1 MEIKEANMISF
12 YENYNLKI
20 PIKQPTCYKNF
31 QKPTCIELILINVP
45 RMFQSTSVLETG
57 ISDFHLMTVTVMR
70 KTFKKMRPTVINYR
84 SYRNFP
90 NETFRVSLINNFSKE
105 VFVNNDDGLEKFC
118 KTTMDTL
125 NSFSPIKT
133 KYARGNQIPFM
144 TKNLFKEIMT
154 RWRLRNIYSKHKT
167 EENYY
172 GNLTEKDMTDKKKV
186 WKTIKT
192 FLTKFISMKMEK

>member
-1 MEIKEANMISF
+1 
-12 YENYNLKI
+12 
-20 PIKQPTCYKNF
+20 
-31 QKPTCIELILINVP
+31 
-45 RMFQSTSVLETG
+45 MFQSTSVLETG

-186 WKTIKT
+186 WKTIKP